1 MKIRPEE
8 LTENGYVLLDKL
20 EHNDL
25 VPFIRLYMK
34 KWTKYAVFYYLCN
47 LILFG
52 VVVYLIV
59 QGYNLPNYSFGDRF
73 THLSY
78 GFALAFALIPLHE
91 YIHVL
96 AYKSQGA
103 TTTSYDVN
111 LKKFFFMALADKF
124 VANKNEFE
132 IVALAPFIT
141 ISTTLLLVLFSVN
154 ATWQLMLS
162 GGLLA
167 HTAMC
172 SGDFGLLSYMEWNKD
187 KQPVTFDDVAHKISY
202 FYGKTSERN

>member
-1 MKIRPEE
+1 MNMKPEE

-20 EHNDL
+20 EHNEL
-25 VPFIRLYMK
+25 VPFIRMYMK
-34 KWTKYAVFYYLCN
+34 KWTKYTVFYYLCN

-52 VVVYLIV
+52 VVVYLLV

-111 LKKFFFMALADKF
+111 LKKFCFMALADKF
-124 VANKNEFE
+124 VANKKEFE
-132 IVALAPFIT
+132 IVAIAPFIT
-141 ISTTLLLVLFSVN
+141 ISTTLLLVLFNVN
-154 ATWQLMLS
+154 ASWQLMLS

-167 HTAMC
+167 HSAMC
-172 SGDFGLLSYMEWNKD
+172 SGDFGLLSYMEFHKD